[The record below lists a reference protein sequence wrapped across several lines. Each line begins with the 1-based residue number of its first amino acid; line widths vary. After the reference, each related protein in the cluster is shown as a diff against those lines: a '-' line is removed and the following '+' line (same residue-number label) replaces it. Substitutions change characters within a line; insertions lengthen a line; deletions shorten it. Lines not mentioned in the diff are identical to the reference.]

1 VETKKLIVLITALL
15 VVGLVF
21 TACGKETSDEAEAR
35 QAALEELTE
44 EAKECLECHATETP
58 GIVAAWDTSRHAE
71 NAVSCLDC
79 HTVDPDSPMALT
91 DVEGHEDINVSV
103 SMLVPPGV
111 CDECHEDQVAQFHIS
126 GHERAYLQVEAKDSM
141 QTLMYYHEGQDDPD
155 FSGAPAETG
164 CYQCHGNRIEVDE
177 TGHPTADTY
186 PTSGIGNV
194 YPDGDVGNCVVCHT
208 RHSFSIAEARRPEA
222 CASCHLG
229 PDHPD
234 IEIYEASKHGQ
245 IYHSDGENWV
255 WDRAPGEWE
264 PGDYSAPT
272 CATCHMSGIG
282 DLEVTHNV
290 TERLY
295 WNLWAKLS
303 APRNDPD
310 VMDMYYGDAEAGRE
324 LMKQV
329 CTECHSTTLVEG
341 HFASAD
347 KAVHLYNE
355 AYYKKAEEMRA
366 DLADLGLL
374 KDNPWKDEFQV
385 VYYYL
390 WHHEGRR
397 ARQGALMGGADWAH
411 WHGFFDLMQ
420 DIYKLEEIYE
430 MRIETGEIES

>member
-1 VETKKLIVLITALL
+1 MKTNKLIVLITALL
-15 VVGLVF
+15 VVGLVL
-21 TACGKETSDEAEAR
+21 TACGEEISEEAEAR
-35 QAALEELTE
+35 QAAVEELTE
-44 EAKECLECHATETP
+44 EAKQCLECHATESP

-71 NAVSCLDC
+71 NAVSCIDC
-79 HTVDPDSPMALT
+79 HIVDSDSPMALS
-91 DVEGHEDINVSV
+91 DVEGHEDINVSL
-103 SMLVPPGV
+103 SMLVPPNV
-111 CDECHEDQVAQFHIS
+111 CAECHEEQVEQFHIS

-141 QTLMYYHEGQDDPD
+141 QTLMYIHEGRDDPEL
-155 FSGAPAETG
+155 SGAPAETG
-164 CYQCHGNRIEVDE
+164 CYQCHGNRIEVDD
-177 TGHPTADTY
+177 TGHPTVDTY

-194 YPDGDVGNCVVCHT
+194 YPNGEVGNCVVCHT

-264 PGDYSAPT
+264 PGDYTAPT

-282 DLEVTHNV
+282 ELEVTHNV

-295 WNLWAKLS
+295 WNLWAKVS

-310 VMDMYYGDAEAGRE
+310 VMAMYYGDGEAGRE

-329 CTECHSTTLVEG
+329 CTECHSSTLVEG

-355 AYYKKAEEMRA
+355 GYFKVAEEMRA
-366 DLADLGLL
+366 ELADLGLL

-385 VYYYL
+385 IYYYL

-411 WHGFFDLMQ
+411 WHGFFDMMQ
-420 DIYKLEEIYE
+420 DIYKLEEIYK